1 MIAMKGKNCVAIATD
16 TRLST
21 QLMTIDGNFQRV
33 FKINDKT
40 IMGLSGL
47 ATDVQTFNA
56 LMKFK
61 MNLFKLKEG
70 REMKASTFSQ
80 LVSTSLYEKRW
91 GPYFVAPVV
100 VGLDKISDTE
110 YKPVICTYD
119 SIGYRQH
126 TNPFEVAGTGS

>member
-70 REMKASTFSQ
+70 REMKASTFS
-80 LVSTSLYEKRW
+80 
-91 GPYFVAPVV
+91 
-100 VGLDKISDTE
+100 
-110 YKPVICTYD
+110 
-119 SIGYRQH
+119 
-126 TNPFEVAGTGS
+126 